1 MSFKVH
7 WSRVICKQPGNY
19 LGWPTIGRT
28 AAGELLVVFSGDR
41 ETHVCPYGKNKM
53 IRSRDGGKTWS
64 ETETINNSP
73 LDDRDTGIVVMR
85 SGAILITWFTGISY
99 SDPDSYRE
107 RYPDSYDAWVRH
119 WQKIPPED
127 RERYHGNWSRRSTDG
142 GRTWEP
148 AVSTVVTAPH
158 GPIQLR
164 DGRLLMVGNTSIDDM
179 PVVAAAQSADEG
191 RSWSMAGVVPFPE
204 GKAAD
209 AQYFNEPHL
218 VELPD
223 GKIVCLIRYD
233 PNKERRGEQY
243 IHQTES
249 ADGGTTWTTAY
260 PTPIWGL
267 PPHLVRLDSGPLLV
281 TYGHRRPA
289 YGERA
294 CLSHD
299 GGVTWDIE
307 NEIVLRDDA
316 PNGDL
321 GYPASIELEPG
332 EILSVYYQVENEGEK
347 TCMMATRWSLEV

>member
-1 MSFKVH
+1 MAQARYFMGKETAGMSFKVH

-41 ETHVCPYGKNKM
+41 ETHVCPYGKNQM

-85 SGAILITWFTGISY
+85 SGAILITWFTGTSY
-99 SDPDSYRE
+99 SDPDRYRE

-179 PVVAAAQSADEG
+179 PVVAAAESADEG

-223 GKIVCLIRYD
+223 GKVVCLIRYD
-233 PNKERRGEQY
+233 PNKERSRRAVHAPDGECRRWKDLDHGVPDTY
-243 IHQTES
+243 LGLAS
-249 ADGGTTWTTAY
+249 APRSTRQRPAAGHIRPPQAGLWRE
-260 PTPIWGL
+260 GL
-267 PPHLVRLDSGPLLV
+267 PEPRRRRDM
-281 TYGHRRPA
+281 GHRERDGTARRRPQ
-289 YGERA
+289 R
-294 CLSHD
+294 
-299 GGVTWDIE
+299 
-307 NEIVLRDDA
+307 
-316 PNGDL
+316 
-321 GYPASIELEPG
+321 
-332 EILSVYYQVENEGEK
+332 
-347 TCMMATRWSLEV
+347 